1 MSLYQG
7 GLTAVLGVPS
17 FVVTLGGLMSF
28 RGAAFLVADGKT
40 QPVNDEFFQR
50 LGGGYD
56 GGIGVA
62 ATWVLA
68 ALVIAGLFVRMV
80 QQAPRAPAPRD
91 AVRAA
96 VDGHCCWWRCRASCV
111 LAFAAAMNS
120 YQISSKTE
128 PQGIP
133 IPVLIWAAVAVVLSF
148 IVHRTR
154 FGRYVFAMGGNPDAA
169 ALVGIPVKR
178 VTLMLFALLAV
189 LITIAAIVSIARL
202 NAGTN
207 SLGTGMELYVI
218 AAAVIGGTA
227 LAGGSGSILGSVLG
241 ALIMQSLDSGML
253 LLDVSIGKRM
263 VIIGQVLIVAVV
275 FDVLY
280 RRRFGEQLMSAIAAS
295 EPLVELRDIR
305 KAFGGVHAVDGVSVN
320 LYPGEVVARARPQR
334 RRQVDAD
341 EDAGRR
347 VPDRLR
353 RDAHRRADA
362 CTSARPADAQTLGIE
377 TIYQTLALADNLDSV
392 ANLFLGREK
401 LTPWRTLDDHFM
413 EGAGAQG
420 VPTASTRTS
429 PTSACRCGGCR
440 AGSGRWWRSRAR
452 CTSTRAS

>member
-1 MSLYQG
+1 MSSPGLWRRTGVDLRLLLMCVLLAVMAIVFDMLSGGVFLSPENLYNIAQQTAVVGIVSTVMVLIIVARHIDLSVGSVMGFVGVLVAYLQYTSGWSWPAASLAGLAVALLVSLYQG

-56 GGIGVA
+56 GGIGTT

-68 ALVIAGLFVRMV
+68 VAVGVILFARMW
-80 QQAPRAPAPRD
+80 QKRRARQRHDMPVEPLWMD
-91 AVRAA
+91 LLLAA
-96 VDGHCCWWRCRASCV
+96 VPVIVVFG
-111 LAFAAAMNS
+111 FAATMNN

-128 PQGIP
+128 PQGMP

-189 LITIAAIVSIARL
+189 LVSIAAIVSIARL

-227 LAGGSGSILGSVLG
+227 LAGGSGSIFGSVLG

-253 LLDVSIGKRM
+253 LLDVPIGKRM

-280 RRRFGEQLMSAIAAS
+280 RKKFGE
-295 EPLVELRDIR
+295 
-305 KAFGGVHAVDGVSVN
+305 N
-320 LYPGEVVARARPQR
+320 
-334 RRQVDAD
+334 
-341 EDAGRR
+341 
-347 VPDRLR
+347 
-353 RDAHRRADA
+353 
-362 CTSARPADAQTLGIE
+362 
-377 TIYQTLALADNLDSV
+377 
-392 ANLFLGREK
+392 
-401 LTPWRTLDDHFM
+401 
-413 EGAGAQG
+413 
-420 VPTASTRTS
+420 
-429 PTSACRCGGCR
+429 
-440 AGSGRWWRSRAR
+440 
-452 CTSTRAS
+452 

>member
-1 MSLYQG
+1 MASSQGWWRRTGVDLRLLLMGVLLVVMAVVFHVMSGGVFLSPENLYNIAQQTAVVGIVSTVMVLIIVARHIDLSVGSVMGFVGVLVAYLQYTSGWSWPAASLAGLAVALLVSLYQG

-56 GGIGVA
+56 GGIGTSA
-62 ATWVLA
+62 SWAIA
-68 ALVIAGLFVRMV
+68 ALVAIVLFGRML
-80 QQAPRAPAPRD
+80 QLRRARQRHEMPVEPLWIELLLTAVPA
-91 AVRAA
+91 VI
-96 VDGHCCWWRCRASCV
+96 VF
-111 LAFAAAMNS
+111 AFAATMNS
-120 YQISSKTE
+120 YQIASKTE
-128 PQGIP
+128 PQGMP
-133 IPVLIWAAVAVVLSF
+133 IPVLIWAAVAVTLSF

-189 LITIAAIVSIARL
+189 LVTIAAIVSIARL

-227 LAGGSGSILGSVLG
+227 LSGGSGSILGSVLG

-253 LLDVSIGKRM
+253 LLDVPIGKRM
-263 VIIGQVLIVAVV
+263 VIIGQVLIMAVV

-280 RRRFGEQLMSAIAAS
+280 RKRFGE
-295 EPLVELRDIR
+295 
-305 KAFGGVHAVDGVSVN
+305 
-320 LYPGEVVARARPQR
+320 
-334 RRQVDAD
+334 
-341 EDAGRR
+341 
-347 VPDRLR
+347 
-353 RDAHRRADA
+353 
-362 CTSARPADAQTLGIE
+362 TS
-377 TIYQTLALADNLDSV
+377 
-392 ANLFLGREK
+392 
-401 LTPWRTLDDHFM
+401 
-413 EGAGAQG
+413 
-420 VPTASTRTS
+420 
-429 PTSACRCGGCR
+429 
-440 AGSGRWWRSRAR
+440 
-452 CTSTRAS
+452 

>member
-1 MSLYQG
+1 MSATPGLWRRSGVDLRLALMSVLLVVMAIVFHILSGGVFLSPENLYNIAQQTAVVGIVSTVMVLIIVARHIDLSVGSVMGFVGVLIAYLQYTAGWSWPAACLAGLAVALLVSLYQG

-56 GGIGVA
+56 GGIGTTA
-62 ATWVLA
+62 SWVLA
-68 ALVIAGLFVRMV
+68 ALVAVVVFARML
-80 QQAPRAPAPRD
+80 QKRRARQRHEMPVEPLWLDLLLAALPA
-91 AVRAA
+91 V
-96 VDGHCCWWRCRASCV
+96 VV
-111 LAFAAAMNS
+111 FAFAATMNH

-128 PQGIP
+128 AQGIP
-133 IPVLIWAAVAVVLSF
+133 IPVLIWAVVAVVLSF

-189 LITIAAIVSIARL
+189 LVTIAAIVSIARL

-227 LAGGSGSILGSVLG
+227 LAGGSGSIFGSVLG

-253 LLDVSIGKRM
+253 LLDVPIGKRM

-280 RRRFGEQLMSAIAAS
+280 RKKFG
-295 EPLVELRDIR
+295 
-305 KAFGGVHAVDGVSVN
+305 
-320 LYPGEVVARARPQR
+320 
-334 RRQVDAD
+334 
-341 EDAGRR
+341 
-347 VPDRLR
+347 
-353 RDAHRRADA
+353 
-362 CTSARPADAQTLGIE
+362 
-377 TIYQTLALADNLDSV
+377 DN
-392 ANLFLGREK
+392 
-401 LTPWRTLDDHFM
+401 
-413 EGAGAQG
+413 
-420 VPTASTRTS
+420 
-429 PTSACRCGGCR
+429 
-440 AGSGRWWRSRAR
+440 
-452 CTSTRAS
+452 